1 MSVLTLRIP
10 LFRAIAADVGRD
22 SNLIF
27 YLLVIALTVL
37 VLAMKTW
44 GLVSLVMTALACVPV
59 IFILLVWITLP

>member
-1 MSVLTLRIP
+1 MSVSTLRIP
-10 LFRAIAADVGRD
+10 LFRSIAADIGRD

-44 GLVSLVMTALACVPV
+44 GLVALVMAALVSVPV
-59 IFILLVWITLP
+59 IFILLVWITIP